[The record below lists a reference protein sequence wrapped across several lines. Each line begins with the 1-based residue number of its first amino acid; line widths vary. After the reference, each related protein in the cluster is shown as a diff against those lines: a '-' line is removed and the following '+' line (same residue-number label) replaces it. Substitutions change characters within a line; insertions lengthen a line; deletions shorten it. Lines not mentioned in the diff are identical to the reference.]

1 MQEVTVKSLK
11 GWEVDTLVLVLD
23 NVALTPKSEVA
34 AETSGEQI
42 ESTRDEGKAN
52 GEYSAEEFYT
62 ALTRAKNRLIVVYDS
77 QGLGMPVLHAETQN
91 LNKKEFV
98 NFLEEYQS
106 PKVVKWS

>member
-1 MQEVTVKSLK
+1 MKPNPVGNSCSRDFF
-11 GWEVDTLVLVLD
+11 G
-23 NVALTPKSEVA
+23 
-34 AETSGEQI
+34 TSTISKQT
-42 ESTRDEGKAN
+42 ESTGDKGKAN
-52 GEYSAEEFYT
+52 GEHQAEEFYT

-77 QGLGMPVLHAETQN
+77 QGLGIPVLHAETQN